1 MTLDEADES
10 AVRRIAGQ
18 FNGIW
23 NSHAMQG
30 LEEIYAADADFVNVI
45 GMRWKGAQ
53 QIAQVHVMLHE
64 SRMRQTTLTSEGITV
79 RFLSPAVAVVH
90 DTWAL
95 TGDPGAPGWKIGD
108 KRRGVLLHVMQKMD
122 QGGWRIA
129 VSQNTDIQDI
139 PNT

>member
-1 MTLDEADES
+1 MTRDDADES
-10 AVRRIAGQ
+10 AVRRIALQ
-18 FNGIW
+18 FNQTW
-23 NSHAMQG
+23 NAHAMQR

-45 GMRWKGAQ
+45 GIRWKGAR

-79 RFLSPAVAVVH
+79 RFMSPTVAVVH

-108 KRRGVLLHVMQKMD
+108 KRRGILVHVMQKMD
-122 QGGWRIA
+122 QHGWRIA